1 MQITFTGHH
10 LDITPPL
17 KDFTMKKLNRL
28 EHHFSDVI
36 SIALTFKV
44 ENLDQIAEA
53 TVHIP
58 GSQIHVREKT
68 DDMYSAID
76 GLIDKLMRKLKD
88 HKERNH

>member
-28 EHHFSDVI
+28 ENHFSDVI
-36 SIALTFKV
+36 SVALTFKV

-58 GSQIHVREKT
+58 GTQIHVSEKT

>member
-17 KDFTMKKLNRL
+17 KDFTMKKLSRL
-28 EHHFSDVI
+28 ERHFGDVI
-36 SIALTFKV
+36 SVAVTFKV

-58 GSQIHVREKT
+58 GTQMHASEKT
-68 DDMYSAID
+68 NDMYSAVD
-76 GLIDKLMRKLKD
+76 GLIDKLMRQLRE
-88 HKERNH
+88 HKERVQ